1 MTGWGLNSGFA
12 EVVGGA
18 AVGSRLRADAGW
30 GRMGLP
36 SGAVRVGARA
46 RREVRV
52 DPSRITSVAEARRLA
67 ARVLP
72 RALFDYIDGAADDE
86 LTMVRNEE
94 AFRRVGFRPRMAT
107 PTSEP
112 RLGVELLGRTLS
124 LPVLLAPCGLAVAV
138 HPDGPGGVARAARA
152 RGTVSVLSAVA
163 GVSPEQV
170 GAALGEGERPLWYQL
185 YAPGGRA
192 EWEPLV
198 DRVAAAG
205 YEALM
210 VTVDTPALGNR
221 ERDRRNG
228 ISGSM
233 SASVRGA
240 ALLAAQVAVRP
251 GWAARMGRALVAS
264 RRQGTDGPT
273 VGLVAAGGSPFTWD
287 DVAALVERWNGPVVV
302 KGILGGPDARRALD
316 AGAAAVVVSNH
327 GGRQLDGA
335 PATLDVLPE
344 VVAEVAG
351 AVPVLLDSGVRRG
364 GDVVKAMALGAAAV
378 LVGRPYLYALAVAGQ
393 AGVERLVG
401 LFRADLVRTLVLLG
415 CPGVDALGPEW
426 VAGAPEGSGTVRR

>member
-1 MTGWGLNSGFA
+1 M
-12 EVVGGA
+12 
-18 AVGSRLRADAGW
+18 
-30 GRMGLP
+30 
-36 SGAVRVGARA
+36 
-46 RREVRV
+46 

-72 RALFDYIDGAADDE
+72 RALFDYVDGAADDE
-86 LTMVRNEE
+86 LTMARNEA
-94 AFRRVGFRPRMAT
+94 AFRQVGFRPRMAAT
-107 PTSEP
+107 KGEP
-112 RLGVELLGRTLS
+112 RLAVELFGRTLS
-124 LPVLLAPCGLAVAV
+124 LPVLLAPCGLVSAV
-138 HPDGPGGVARAARA
+138 HPDGPGGAARAARD

-163 GVSPEQV
+163 GVSPERV
-170 GAALGEGERPLWYQL
+170 ASALGTGDRPLWYQL

-192 EWEPLV
+192 DWEPLV
-198 DRVAAAG
+198 DHAAAAG
-205 YEALM
+205 CEALM

-233 SASVRGA
+233 GLGSRGR
-240 ALLAAQVAVRP
+240 ALLAAQVVARP

-264 RRQGTDGPT
+264 RRQGADDGPT

-287 DVAALVERWNGPVVV
+287 DVAALVERWDGPVVV
-302 KGILGGPDARRALD
+302 KGILGGPDARRAID
-316 AGAAAVVVSNH
+316 AGVAGVVVSNH

-364 GDVVKAMALGAAAV
+364 GDVVKAIALGATAV
-378 LVGRPYLYALAVAGQ
+378 LVGRPYLYALAVAGE
-393 AGVERLVG
+393 AGVGRLLDV
-401 LFRADLVRTLVLLG
+401 LRADVVRTLALMG
-415 CPGVDALGPEW
+415 CPGVDALGPGW
-426 VAGAPEGSGTVRR
+426 VDTAWGAAAPG

>member
-1 MTGWGLNSGFA
+1 M
-12 EVVGGA
+12 
-18 AVGSRLRADAGW
+18 D
-30 GRMGLP
+30 LP
-36 SGAVRVGARA
+36 NGAVRVDARA

-94 AFRRVGFRPRMAT
+94 AFRRVSFRPRMAT
-107 PTSEP
+107 ATSEP

-170 GAALGEGERPLWYQL
+170 GAALGGGERPLWYQL

-233 SASVRGA
+233 HASVRGA
-240 ALLAAQVAVRP
+240 ALLAAQVAARP

-287 DVAALVERWNGPVVV
+287 DVAALAERWDGPVVV
-302 KGILGGPDARRALD
+302 KGILSGPDARRALD

-351 AVPVLLDSGVRRG
+351 AMPVLLDSGVRRG
-364 GDVVKAMALGAAAV
+364 GDVAKAMALGAAAV

-401 LFRADLVRTLVLLG
+401 LFRSDLVRTLVLLG

-426 VAGAPEGSGTVRR
+426 VTVAPEGSGTVRR